1 MTRKT
6 LEDAKKSIY
15 KASTEPGTQEIKGY
29 DLDAPFNLDAFL
41 ASFGT
46 SGFQAANLGQAI
58 SIAKRMRHARDSH
71 GKKFTLFLGYTSNQ
85 VSSGNRE
92 LIKYLVQHNMV
103 DVLVTTA
110 GGVEEDIIK
119 VFKPFLQGDFRA
131 DGKTLREHGI
141 NRTGNIFV
149 PNDRYVAFEQ
159 FVRPLLDELTG
170 KNTKPVTLTPSA
182 ICKLLGERVA
192 EHESHESSIL
202 YWAAKNNIPVFCTA
216 ITDGSFGDITF
227 FHQINALN
235 KQEQFVTIDILADNA
250 RLNRLAMD
258 AEQTGALIIGSGI
271 VKHQI
276 LNANMMREGLDY
288 AIYLNTS
295 PEYDGSDSGAEP
307 EEAKSWGKVGGDANA
322 VKVVC
327 DATISLPLL
336 LMGAFRRE

>member
-6 LEDAKKSIY
+6 LEDAKASIY
-15 KASTEPGTQEIKGY
+15 KESVEPETNAIKGY

-41 ASFGT
+41 ASLAT
-46 SGFQAANLGQAI
+46 SGFQAANLGNAI
-58 SIAKRMRHARDSH
+58 SIAKRMRHARDTK
-71 GKKFTLFLGYTSNQ
+71 GKGFTLFLGYTSNQ

-92 LIKYLVQHNMV
+92 LIRYLVQHKMV

-131 DGKTLREHGI
+131 DGKTLRAHGI

-149 PNDRYVAFEQ
+149 PNDRYIEFEQ
-159 FVRPLLDELTG
+159 FVRPLLDELTA
-170 KNTKPVTLTPSA
+170 KNTKHVTLTPSN
-182 ICKLLGERVA
+182 ICQLLGERIV
-192 EHESHESSIL
+192 HEKNHESSIL
-202 YWAAKNNIPVFCTA
+202 YWAAKNSIPIFCTA
-216 ITDGSFGDITF
+216 LTDGSFGDITF

-235 KQEQFVTIDILADNA
+235 KNEQFITIDILKDNA
-250 RLNRLAMD
+250 ALNRLAMD
-258 AEQTGALIIGSGI
+258 AEQTGAIIIGSGL

-295 PEYDGSDSGAEP
+295 AEYDGSDSGAEP
-307 EEAKSWGKVGGDANA
+307 EEAKSWGKVGGDANT

-327 DATISLPLL
+327 DATIALPLL
-336 LMGAFRRE
+336 LLGAFRRE